1 MNNLDEVNRLLAET
15 GRELAKLNVRRDEL
29 LGHLA
34 ELQRERALLLDRHI
48 PPPQSRLPS
57 VTNESSPEAKIAL
70 FRSLFRGREDV
81 YARRF
86 ESLKTGK
93 KGYQPVCCNEWV
105 SGICHKPKAR
115 CDDCAHRAFL
125 PITDLDT

>member
-15 GRELAKLNVRRDEL
+15 ERELAKLNVRRDEL
-29 LGHLA
+29 LGQLA
-34 ELQRERALLLDRHI
+34 ELQREKALLLDRHEA
-48 PPPQSRLPS
+48 PPQSRLPS
-57 VTNESSPEAKIAL
+57 VTNRSSAEAKIAL

-93 KGYQPVCCNEWV
+93 KGSQPAPLRQV
-105 SGICHKPKAR
+105 SHSLARFLVAKA
-115 CDDCAHRAFL
+115 
-125 PITDLDT
+125 